1 MSEVVQSVTVEYSDI
16 KSKVKKRLSIIGKRL
31 SDKQGNVL
39 FAGVT
44 LSSAEEDIMKQH
56 LKEATETFA
65 GNLSPLVNNYVDNT
79 DNVQFIFNKTRVST
93 AKADAFCSNF
103 KSYVVAS
110 VAYDVLCATS
120 PEMARKYADDMTNH
134 MNAAIQLIYQKDAP
148 DVGDSSLSI
157 GGTVTIEDSEKTD
170 GYGN

>member
-16 KSKVKKRLSIIGKRL
+16 KSKVRKRLSIIGKRL
-31 SDKQGNVL
+31 SDKQGNTL

-44 LSSAEEDIMKQH
+44 LSSVEEDIMKQH
-56 LKEATETFA
+56 LKEATETFV
-65 GNLSPLVNNYVDNT
+65 GNLAPLVSNYVDGT
-79 DNVQFIFNKTRVST
+79 DDVQFIFNKTRVSA

-110 VAYDVLCATS
+110 VAYDVLSTTS
-120 PEMARKYADDMTNH
+120 PEMARKYADDMANH

-148 DVGDSSLSI
+148 NVGDTSLNI
-157 GGTVTIEDSEKTD
+157 RGTVTIDDSEKTD
-170 GYGN
+170 GYGK